1 MVKLPKAILAR
12 QIKSDYFYI
21 DDGDTLENLVE
32 KYGKDAYLDIVWD
45 YSDTSIRIVTNRE
58 ENDDEYNARIEGH
71 RKALSAEA
79 ERKKKAKAKKEAEER
94 AIYEKL
100 KEKYGE

>member
-1 MVKLPKAILAR
+1 MVKLSKAILAR

-58 ENDDEYNARIEGH
+58 ETDEEYAARI
-71 RKALSAEA
+71 KAARDAKTAETA
-79 ERKKKAKAKKEAEER
+79 RKKAIKDKREADERALYEQLKAKF
-94 AIYEKL
+94 
-100 KEKYGE
+100 G

>member
-1 MVKLPKAILAR
+1 MVKLSKAILAR

-58 ENDDEYNARIEGH
+58 ETDEEYNVRIDAH
-71 RKALSAEA
+71 KLALKAES
-79 ERKKKAKAKKEAEER
+79 ERKKKIKDKKEADER
-94 AIYEKL
+94 ALYAKL